1 MSPAQQRLADL
12 LKLDKAGTLK
22 FMGEVF
28 KLGKEYGGVTLR
40 EMTVAAQTCMRQSG
54 HRPTPA
60 DVIERICMDAAE
72 RILARIEAKGAEKA
86 GKSIPEPVSALNL
99 GSLNALMAQT
109 LGTVPA
115 DQPVSTVHGVNG
127 GNEEAASDGPTS
139 DRSVTWKQRLADALG
154 TDRAGAEAFVDTV
167 LKLRLRGERFG
178 LADFVPAAEELK
190 RRGKPITTTSM
201 YESLVDLSA
210 QRKKRFVVKPG
221 AESKRKR
228 THVSVWEIRT

>member
-28 KLGKEYGGVTLR
+28 KLGKEYDGVTLR
-40 EMTVAAQTCMRQSG
+40 EMTVAAQTCMQQSG

-72 RILARIEAKGAEKA
+72 RILARIEAKQAENAEKSTPKA
-86 GKSIPEPVSALNL
+86 VTALNSSALN
-99 GSLNALMAQT
+99 ALLAQT
-109 LGTVPA
+109 LGTVPEGLT
-115 DQPVSTVHGVNG
+115 VSAGQGVNG
-127 GNEEAASDGPTS
+127 AAEEEAGDDPTS
-139 DRSVTWKQRLADALG
+139 DRLVPWKQRLAHVLG
-154 TDRAGAEAFVDTV
+154 TDRAGAEEFVNTV

-210 QRKKRFVVKPG
+210 QRRKRFVVKQ
-221 AESKRKR
+221 ESQIKRRR
-228 THVSVWEIRT
+228 THISVWEIRN